1 MCYLYY
7 IHLALQVQYM
17 GFRGQENGKNSSK
30 KGCECAVTTLCPFL
44 KRSKGG
50 IYKTLNNPRWLDNNV
65 PSRHTVQKCACSE
78 SFCGYKFQVELLHG
92 FFTVYDFVNFG
103 FTDRKNILNLHY
115 QTGIVQSVL
124 QCLLGLV
131 PQFVCTMT
139 RILFFNIR
147 HSQKSNTVLSQ
158 QASKGH
164 TFVSCLGSADF

>member
-1 MCYLYY
+1 MT
-7 IHLALQVQYM
+7 IHPFSSPSLVH
-17 GFRGQENGKNSSK
+17 GFSWLEKTEKNSSK

-92 FFTVYDFVNFG
+92 FFTVYDLVNFG

-115 QTGIVQSVL
+115 QTGIV
-124 QCLLGLV
+124 
-131 PQFVCTMT
+131 
-139 RILFFNIR
+139 
-147 HSQKSNTVLSQ
+147 
-158 QASKGH
+158 
-164 TFVSCLGSADF
+164 